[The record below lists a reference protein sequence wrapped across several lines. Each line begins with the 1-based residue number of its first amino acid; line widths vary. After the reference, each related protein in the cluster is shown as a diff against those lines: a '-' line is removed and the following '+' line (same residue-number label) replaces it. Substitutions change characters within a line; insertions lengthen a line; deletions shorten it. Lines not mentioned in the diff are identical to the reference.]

1 MSNQIISPWPP
12 EFIPFPKLARL
23 SREALVTEKLDGTN
37 ACIFISEH
45 GDIVAGSRTRWIT
58 PQADN
63 YGFAKWVEG
72 NKAELLKL
80 GPGRHF
86 GEWWGGGIQRGY
98 GLKEKRLSLFNVTRW
113 ALYGT
118 EPQVIRQA
126 SPEAPEKR
134 QDVLPEIVGLVPL
147 LWTGVFSTN
156 NIVAVLLCLSL
167 EGSKAAPGFMNP
179 EGVVVYHTA
188 SGAMFKKTIEKDE
201 IPKGLA

>member
-1 MSNQIISPWPP
+1 MSNHIINPWPP
-12 EFIPFPKLARL
+12 EFIPFAKLARL
-23 SREALVTEKLDGTN
+23 SREVLITEKLDGTN

-45 GDIVAGSRTRWIT
+45 GDIVAGSRTRWIN

-63 YGFAKWVEG
+63 YGFAKWVDG

-86 GEWWGGGIQRGY
+86 GEWWGGGVQRSY

-118 EPQVIRQA
+118 EPRAIRQA
-126 SPEAPEKR
+126 SKEAPDR
-134 QDVLPEIVGLVPL
+134 LQDVLPEIVGLVPL
-147 LWTGVFSTN
+147 LWTGIFTTEAVSTQ
-156 NIVAVLLCLSL
+156 IERLRTF
-167 EGSKAAPGFMNP
+167 GSMAAPGFMNP

-188 SGAMFKKTIEKDE
+188 SGAMFKKTIDKDE
-201 IPKGLA
+201 LPKGLA